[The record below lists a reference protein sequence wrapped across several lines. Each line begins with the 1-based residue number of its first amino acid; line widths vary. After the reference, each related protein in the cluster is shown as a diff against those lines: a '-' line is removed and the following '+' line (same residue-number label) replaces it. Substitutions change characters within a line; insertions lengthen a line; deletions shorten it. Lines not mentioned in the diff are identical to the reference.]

1 MKKVK
6 QVFPSRNYIT
16 VDSYGDVEVIF
27 NPVGDGF
34 EGDDKLMFRKGRW
47 AFRVN
52 DFLSGKVMADGSKEG
67 MGRKVYSLNLVY
79 DDEDGEPIVNT
90 TYVDP
95 TSVIPLDG
103 SVVDVVGSEKLA
115 QEKTLQLVSTAEN
128 QMVANASLGD
138 IANSIQNIMPTRDS
152 QTSINMSVDAVKSS
166 VDAVKSAQK
175 DLQERIA
182 SNVDVIG
189 SDVSDILSNVESIF
203 RDCALSYKQDEIKK
217 ALTSDIYKKIE
228 AVENSVDSVGST
240 LDNIFDDDSGYV
252 MRSQMK
258 MVLSR
263 LLDED
268 STSVGDNINYFLS
281 AFNGRFGSRS
291 VALQSIG
298 GDKRYSAG
306 TVFYFGSTRFISLRS
321 DCITIS
327 VGSEFL
333 LLGDMSEYNKGTV
346 KRLDGVKFA
355 QSDVTKIVA

>member
-1 MKKVK
+1 MKKIK

-79 DDEDGEPIVNT
+79 DDKDGEPIVNT

-115 QEKTLQLVSTAEN
+115 QKNLQEKILSELENWLVTGNQDSGYYSVAEALYNIMGDLNVVASGGATAEN
-128 QMVANASLGD
+128 QRNLL
-138 IANSIQNIMPTRDS
+138 T
-152 QTSINMSVDAVKSS
+152 
-166 VDAVKSAQK
+166 
-175 DLQERIA
+175 
-182 SNVDVIG
+182 
-189 SDVSDILSNVESIF
+189 
-203 RDCALSYKQDEIKK
+203 ALK
-217 ALTSDIYKKIE
+217 SDIYNKIE
-228 AVENSVDSVGST
+228 AVESSVDSLDSTVGN
-240 LDNIFDDDSGYV
+240 LFDDDNGFA
-252 MRSQMK
+252 MRSQIK
-258 MVLSR
+258 QVLDKQDKLENLCRS
-263 LLDED
+263 
-268 STSVGDNINYFLS
+268 SFLS
-281 AFNGRFGSRS
+281 SDDEYLVDIVNDLWALYDQRFRRKSVFIENIAGDSRY
-291 VALQSIG
+291 I
-298 GDKRYSAG
+298 AG
-306 TVFYFGSTRFISLRS
+306 TVFYFGTNRFIALRS

-327 VGSEFL
+327 VGSDFL
-333 LLGDMSEYNKGTV
+333 LLGDMSEYNNGTV

-355 QSDVTKIVA
+355 QSDVTKIVS

>member
-1 MKKVK
+1 MKKIK

-27 NPVGDGF
+27 NPIGDGF

-79 DDEDGEPIVNT
+79 DDEDCEPIVNT

-115 QEKTLQLVSTAEN
+115 QKDLQEKILTELENWLVTGNQDSGYYSVAEALYNVMGDLNVVASGGATAEN
-128 QMVANASLGD
+128 QSKLL
-138 IANSIQNIMPTRDS
+138 T
-152 QTSINMSVDAVKSS
+152 
-166 VDAVKSAQK
+166 
-175 DLQERIA
+175 
-182 SNVDVIG
+182 
-189 SDVSDILSNVESIF
+189 
-203 RDCALSYKQDEIKK
+203 
-217 ALTSDIYKKIE
+217 ALTSDIYNKIE

-240 LDNIFDDDSGYV
+240 IDNLFDDDNGFA
-252 MRSQMK
+252 MRSQIK
-258 MVLSR
+258 EVIAKQNELQNLCKGSFISSDDEYLADMVSNFWGLYSQ
-263 LLDED
+263 
-268 STSVGDNINYFLS
+268 
-281 AFNGRFGSRS
+281 RFRRRTT
-291 VALQSIG
+291 AIESIAG
-298 GDKRYSAG
+298 NSRYSSG
-306 TVFYFGSTRFISLRS
+306 TVFYFGTNRFIALRS

-333 LLGDMSEYNKGTV
+333 LLGDMSEYNNGTV

-355 QSDVTKIVA
+355 QSDVTKIVS

>member
-1 MKKVK
+1 MKKIK

-79 DDEDGEPIVNT
+79 DDADGEPVVNT

-115 QEKTLQLVSTAEN
+115 QEKTLQSVEKNTGDLVTVENTLLERTDNIQTDVITIRDNVLNRLASESSLIQVDTDIN
-128 QMVANASLGD
+128 QMKSTLGSLKVIVDSISDLVDLRATSANQ
-138 IANSIQNIMPTRDS
+138 I
-152 QTSINMSVDAVKSS
+152 
-166 VDAVKSAQK
+166 
-175 DLQERIA
+175 
-182 SNVDVIG
+182 
-189 SDVSDILSNVESIF
+189 
-203 RDCALSYKQDEIKK
+203 EIKNM
-217 ALTSDIYKKIE
+217 L
-228 AVENSVDSVGST
+228 
-240 LDNIFDDDSGYV
+240 F
-252 MRSQMK
+252 
-258 MVLSR
+258 
-263 LLDED
+263 DED
-268 STSVGDNINYFLS
+268 GTGIADDVNCLLT
-281 AFNGRFGSRS
+281 AFNTRFMPRS
-291 VALQSIG
+291 AGLNSFAEY
-298 GDKRYSAG
+298 KRYSSG
-306 TVFYFGSTRFISLRS
+306 TVFYFGTNRFIALRS
-321 DCITIS
+321 DCITIP

-333 LLGDMSEYNKGTV
+333 LLGDMSEYNNGTV

-355 QSDVTKIVA
+355 KSDVTKIFA

>member
-1 MKKVK
+1 MKKIK

-115 QEKTLQLVSTAEN
+115 Q
-128 QMVANASLGD
+128 
-138 IANSIQNIMPTRDS
+138 
-152 QTSINMSVDAVKSS
+152 
-166 VDAVKSAQK
+166 K
-175 DLQERIA
+175 DLQQI
-182 SNVDVIG
+182 SNSSLSVIE

-203 RDCALSYKQDEIKK
+203 RDGALSYKQDEIKTV
-217 ALTSDIYKKIE
+217 LSSDIYNKIE
-228 AVENSVDSVGST
+228 AVENSVDSLGST
-240 LDNIFDDDSGYV
+240 VDNLFDDDNGFA
-252 MRSQMK
+252 MRSQIK
-258 MVLSR
+258 QVLDKQDKLQNLCKNAFMEGTEGDYFVDILQALYSNYVNR
-263 LLDED
+263 LR
-268 STSVGDNINYFLS
+268 SVGVSLE
-281 AFNGRFGSRS
+281 
-291 VALQSIG
+291 SIG
-298 GDKRYSAG
+298 GNKRYSAG
-306 TVFYFGSTRFISLRS
+306 TVFYFGSTHFIALRS

-333 LLGDMSEYNKGTV
+333 LLGDMSEYNNGTV

-355 QSDVTKIVA
+355 QSDVTKIVS

>member
-1 MKKVK
+1 MKKIK

-16 VDSYGDVEVIF
+16 VDSYGDVEVVF

-115 QEKTLQLVSTAEN
+115 QEKTLQTVEKNTGGLYSSIPLFE
-128 QMVANASLGD
+128 Q
-138 IANSIQNIMPTRDS
+138 IANDVQNNMPTRDN
-152 QTSINMSVDAVKSS
+152 QISINMSVDKVGSK
-166 VDAVKSAQK
+166 VDNLASELTLNNLKVIVDGIS
-175 DLQERIA
+175 DLVDTRATIA
-182 SNVDVIG
+182 KQNEIISKQNEIISKQNELENLCKG
-189 SDVSDILSNVESIF
+189 SFVNSDDEYLAEIVSGIWVAFSQRFRRRNCAIESI
-203 RDCALSYKQDEIKK
+203 SG
-217 ALTSDIYKKIE
+217 
-228 AVENSVDSVGST
+228 NS
-240 LDNIFDDDSGYV
+240 
-252 MRSQMK
+252 
-258 MVLSR
+258 
-263 LLDED
+263 
-268 STSVGDNINYFLS
+268 
-281 AFNGRFGSRS
+281 
-291 VALQSIG
+291 
-298 GDKRYSAG
+298 RYSVG
-306 TVFYFGSTRFISLRS
+306 TVFYFGANRFISLRS

-333 LLGDMSEYNKGTV
+333 LLGDMSEYNNGTV

-355 QSDVTKIVA
+355 QSDVTKIVS

>member
-1 MKKVK
+1 MKKIK

-52 DFLSGKVMADGSKEG
+52 DFLSGKVMPDGSKEG

-115 QEKTLQLVSTAEN
+115 QKDLQIELKNVVNEVLDIVADLQTVFVWRQNDDNENISQNVFDLAEN
-128 QMVANASLGD
+128 QRD
-138 IANSIQNIMPTRDS
+138 IKT
-152 QTSINMSVDAVKSS
+152 
-166 VDAVKSAQK
+166 
-175 DLQERIA
+175 
-182 SNVDVIG
+182 
-189 SDVSDILSNVESIF
+189 
-203 RDCALSYKQDEIKK
+203 
-217 ALTSDIYKKIE
+217 ALTSDIYNKIE
-228 AVENSVDSVGST
+228 AVENSVDSVGT
-240 LDNIFDDDSGYV
+240 TVDNFFDDNSGYA
-252 MRSQMK
+252 MRSQIK
-258 MVLSR
+258 EVLDKQDKLENLCKGSFISNDDGEY
-263 LLDED
+263 LADIVSNFWGLY
-268 STSVGDNINYFLS
+268 SQ
-281 AFNGRFGSRS
+281 RFRRRT
-291 VALQSIG
+291 VAIESISG
-298 GDKRYSAG
+298 NSRYSAG
-306 TVFYFGSTRFISLRS
+306 TVFYFGTNRFISLRS

-333 LLGDMSEYNKGTV
+333 LLGDMSEYNNGTV

-355 QSDVTKIVA
+355 QSDVTKIVS

>member
-1 MKKVK
+1 MKKIK

-16 VDSYGDVEVIF
+16 IDSYGDVEVIF

-34 EGDDKLMFRKGRW
+34 EGDDKFIFRKGRW

-115 QEKTLQLVSTAEN
+115 QRDLQEKILSELENWLVTGNQNSGYYSVAEALYNVMGDLNVVASGGATAEN
-128 QMVANASLGD
+128 QRKLL
-138 IANSIQNIMPTRDS
+138 T
-152 QTSINMSVDAVKSS
+152 
-166 VDAVKSAQK
+166 
-175 DLQERIA
+175 
-182 SNVDVIG
+182 
-189 SDVSDILSNVESIF
+189 
-203 RDCALSYKQDEIKK
+203 ALS
-217 ALTSDIYKKIE
+217 SDIYNKIQ

-240 LDNIFDDDSGYV
+240 VDNLFDDDNGFA
-252 MRSQMK
+252 MRSQIK
-258 MVLSR
+258 QVLDKQ
-263 LLDED
+263 DELQILCKNAFMEGTEGD
-268 STSVGDNINYFLS
+268 YFVDILQALYSNYVRRRRSVGVSLE
-281 AFNGRFGSRS
+281 
-291 VALQSIG
+291 SIG
-298 GDKRYSAG
+298 GNKRYSVG

-327 VGSEFL
+327 VGSDFL
-333 LLGDMSEYNKGTV
+333 LLGDMSEYNNGTV

-355 QSDVTKIVA
+355 QSDVTKIVS

>member
-1 MKKVK
+1 MKKIK

-67 MGRKVYSLNLVY
+67 MGRKVYSLSLVY

-115 QEKTLQLVSTAEN
+115 QEKTLQTVEKNTGGLFNIIPVFELIGN
-128 QMVANASLGD
+128 EV
-138 IANSIQNIMPTRDS
+138 QNNMPTRDS
-152 QTSINMSVDAVKSS
+152 QTSIHMSVDTVSS
-166 VDAVKSAQK
+166 KIDNLASELTLNSLKVIVDGIS
-175 DLQERIA
+175 DLVDTRATIAKQNEIINKQDKLEKLCRASFVSSDDEYLADIA
-182 SNVDVIG
+182 SGIWGAFSQRFRRQNC
-189 SDVSDILSNVESIF
+189 DIE
-203 RDCALSYKQDEIKK
+203 
-217 ALTSDIYKKIE
+217 
-228 AVENSVDSVGST
+228 
-240 LDNIFDDDSGYV
+240 
-252 MRSQMK
+252 
-258 MVLSR
+258 
-263 LLDED
+263 
-268 STSVGDNINYFLS
+268 
-281 AFNGRFGSRS
+281 
-291 VALQSIG
+291 SIG
-298 GDKRYSAG
+298 GNKRYSVG
-306 TVFYFGSTRFISLRS
+306 TVFYFGTNRFISLRS

-333 LLGDMSEYNKGTV
+333 LLGDMSEYNNGTV

-355 QSDVTKIVA
+355 QSDVTKIVS

>member
-1 MKKVK
+1 MKKIK

-115 QEKTLQLVSTAEN
+115 Q
-128 QMVANASLGD
+128 
-138 IANSIQNIMPTRDS
+138 
-152 QTSINMSVDAVKSS
+152 
-166 VDAVKSAQK
+166 K
-175 DLQERIA
+175 DLQQLGNSSLSLI
-182 SNVDVIG
+182 V
-189 SDVSDILSNVESIF
+189 SDVGDILSNVEGVF
-203 RDCALSYKQDEIKK
+203 NNCATSAKQDEIKTIVDGISDLVDTR
-217 ALTSDIYKKIE
+217 ATSAKQDEIKNLCKDAFISSDDGEYLADMVSDFWGLYSQRFRRRTTAIE
-228 AVENSVDSVGST
+228 SISGNS
-240 LDNIFDDDSGYV
+240 
-252 MRSQMK
+252 
-258 MVLSR
+258 
-263 LLDED
+263 
-268 STSVGDNINYFLS
+268 
-281 AFNGRFGSRS
+281 
-291 VALQSIG
+291 
-298 GDKRYSAG
+298 RYSAG
-306 TVFYFGSTRFISLRS
+306 TVFYFGTTHFIALRS

-327 VGSEFL
+327 VGSDFL
-333 LLGDMSEYNKGTV
+333 LLGDMSEYNNGTV

-355 QSDVTKIVA
+355 QSDVTKIVS

>member
-1 MKKVK
+1 M
-6 QVFPSRNYIT
+6 FPSRNYIT

-166 VDAVKSAQK
+166 VDAVKSEMVSTIYDK
-175 DLQERIA
+175 
-182 SNVDVIG
+182 IG
-189 SDVSDILSNVESIF
+189 AVEKSVES
-203 RDCALSYKQDEIKK
+203 
-217 ALTSDIYKKIE
+217 
-228 AVENSVDSVGST
+228 VGDA

-252 MRSQMK
+252 MRSQMR

-298 GDKRYSAG
+298 GNKRYSAG

-321 DCITIS
+321 DCITIP

>member
-166 VDAVKSAQK
+166 VDAVKSEMVSTIYDK
-175 DLQERIA
+175 
-182 SNVDVIG
+182 IG
-189 SDVSDILSNVESIF
+189 AVEKSVES
-203 RDCALSYKQDEIKK
+203 
-217 ALTSDIYKKIE
+217 
-228 AVENSVDSVGST
+228 VGDA

-252 MRSQMK
+252 MRSQMR

-298 GDKRYSAG
+298 GNKRYSAG

-321 DCITIS
+321 DCITIP

-333 LLGDMSEYNKGTV
+333 LLG
-346 KRLDGVKFA
+346 
-355 QSDVTKIVA
+355 

>member
-1 MKKVK
+1 MKKIK

-79 DDEDGEPIVNT
+79 DDADGEPIVNT

-115 QEKTLQLVSTAEN
+115 QEKTLQSIENLVQGLNSTIPYFELTANETQKGFAKVSTAEN
-128 QMVANASLGD
+128 QVSIDMSVTSIRSEVANLPNKEDFSNLVSPVLAIGSAVDRIEG
-138 IANSIQNIMPTRDS
+138 
-152 QTSINMSVDAVKSS
+152 IN
-166 VDAVKSAQK
+166 KSAFVTSENGEWLA
-175 DLQERIA
+175 DVLDSFYVAWGARHYAHSVHLNNIA
-182 SNVDVIG
+182 GN
-189 SDVSDILSNVESIF
+189 
-203 RDCALSYKQDEIKK
+203 
-217 ALTSDIYKKIE
+217 
-228 AVENSVDSVGST
+228 
-240 LDNIFDDDSGYV
+240 
-252 MRSQMK
+252 M
-258 MVLSR
+258 
-263 LLDED
+263 
-268 STSVGDNINYFLS
+268 
-281 AFNGRFGSRS
+281 
-291 VALQSIG
+291 
-298 GDKRYSAG
+298 RYSVG
-306 TVFYFGSTRFISLRS
+306 TVFYFGTTHFIALRS

-327 VGSEFL
+327 VGSELL
-333 LLGDMSEYNKGTV
+333 LLGDMSEYNNGVV

-355 QSDVTKIVA
+355 SSDVTKIVS

>member
-1 MKKVK
+1 MKKIK

-103 SVVDVVGSEKLA
+103 SVVDIVGSEKLA
-115 QEKTLQLVSTAEN
+115 QEKTLQTVEKNTSGLFNIIPVFELIGN
-128 QMVANASLGD
+128 EV
-138 IANSIQNIMPTRDS
+138 QNNMPTRDS
-152 QTSINMSVDAVKSS
+152 QTSINMSVDTVSS
-166 VDAVKSAQK
+166 KIDNLASEPTLNSLKVIVDGIS
-175 DLQERIA
+175 DLVDTRATIA
-182 SNVDVIG
+182 KQNEIISNQDKLENLCRNSFFS
-189 SDVSDILSNVESIF
+189 SDNEYLADIVSGFWDTFGRRFRRRNSSI
-203 RDCALSYKQDEIKK
+203 E
-217 ALTSDIYKKIE
+217 
-228 AVENSVDSVGST
+228 
-240 LDNIFDDDSGYV
+240 
-252 MRSQMK
+252 
-258 MVLSR
+258 
-263 LLDED
+263 
-268 STSVGDNINYFLS
+268 
-281 AFNGRFGSRS
+281 
-291 VALQSIG
+291 SIG
-298 GDKRYSAG
+298 GKSRYSAG
-306 TVFYFGSTRFISLRS
+306 TVFYFGTNRFISLRS
-321 DCITIS
+321 DCITVS

-333 LLGDMSEYNKGTV
+333 LLGDMSEYNNGTV

-355 QSDVTKIVA
+355 QSDVTKIES

>member
-1 MKKVK
+1 MKKIK

-115 QEKTLQLVSTAEN
+115 QKDLQVELKNVLNEVLSIVADLQTVLIWRQNDDNENISQNVFDLAEN
-128 QMVANASLGD
+128 Q
-138 IANSIQNIMPTRDS
+138 RD
-152 QTSINMSVDAVKSS
+152 T
-166 VDAVKSAQK
+166 
-175 DLQERIA
+175 LT
-182 SNVDVIG
+182 
-189 SDVSDILSNVESIF
+189 
-203 RDCALSYKQDEIKK
+203 ALK
-217 ALTSDIYKKIE
+217 SDIYNKIE
-228 AVENSVDSVGST
+228 AVENSIVSLGST
-240 LDNIFDDDSGYV
+240 VDNLFDDDNGFA
-252 MRSQMK
+252 MRSQIK
-258 MVLSR
+258 EVIAKQDELQNLCKGSFISSDDEYLADMVSNFWGLYSQ
-263 LLDED
+263 
-268 STSVGDNINYFLS
+268 
-281 AFNGRFGSRS
+281 RFRRRTT
-291 VALQSIG
+291 AIESIAG
-298 GDKRYSAG
+298 NSRYSSG
-306 TVFYFGSTRFISLRS
+306 TVFYFGTNRFIALRS

-333 LLGDMSEYNKGTV
+333 LLGDMSEYNNGTV

-355 QSDVTKIVA
+355 QSDVTKIVS

>member
-1 MKKVK
+1 MKKIK

-16 VDSYGDVEVIF
+16 IDSYGDVEVIF

-79 DDEDGEPIVNT
+79 DDKDGEPIVNT

-115 QEKTLQLVSTAEN
+115 QEKTLQSVEKNTGDLITVENTLLERTDNILTDVITIRDNVLNRLASDSSLIQVDTDIN
-128 QMVANASLGD
+128 QMK
-138 IANSIQNIMPTRDS
+138 SILHTIDGW
-152 QTSINMSVDAVKSS
+152 
-166 VDAVKSAQK
+166 
-175 DLQERIA
+175 LH
-182 SNVDVIG
+182 
-189 SDVSDILSNVESIF
+189 
-203 RDCALSYKQDEIKK
+203 Y
-217 ALTSDIYKKIE
+217 
-228 AVENSVDSVGST
+228 ENSDGDFKGIYDL
-240 LDNIFDDDSGYV
+240 LDNVRFNQVNIDS
-252 MRSQMK
+252 
-258 MVLSR
+258 L
-263 LLDED
+263 
-268 STSVGDNINYFLS
+268 
-281 AFNGRFGSRS
+281 RFHSRS
-291 VALQSIG
+291 VSLESIG
-298 GDKRYSAG
+298 GNKRYSAG
-306 TVFYFGSTRFISLRS
+306 TVFYFGTNRFVSLRS

-333 LLGDMSEYNKGTV
+333 LLGDMSEYNNGTV

-355 QSDVTKIVA
+355 QSDVTKIVS

>member
-103 SVVDVVGSEKLA
+103 SVVDVVGLEELA
-115 QEKTLQLVSTAEN
+115 QEKTLQKIERYTAALYNQVPNFELINSIHNVMPTKEN
-128 QMVANASLGD
+128 QV
-138 IANSIQNIMPTRDS
+138 
-152 QTSINMSVDAVKSS
+152 SINVSVDAVKSSVDEVKSSVDEVKSSEDEVKLSVDAVKSS
-166 VDAVKSAQK
+166 VDAVKS
-175 DLQERIA
+175 
-182 SNVDVIG
+182 SVDAVKSSVDEVKSEMVSTIYNKIG
-189 SDVSDILSNVESIF
+189 
-203 RDCALSYKQDEIKK
+203 
-217 ALTSDIYKKIE
+217 
-228 AVENSVDSVGST
+228 AVENSVDSVGSA
-240 LDNIFDDDSGYV
+240 LDNMFDDDSGYV
-252 MRSQMK
+252 MRSQMRL
-258 MVLSR
+258 VLDR
-263 LLDED
+263 LIDED
-268 STSVGDNINYFLS
+268 GSSVAEDVNYVLQTINS
-281 AFNGRFGSRS
+281 RFSSRS
-291 VALQSIG
+291 SSLQSIG
-298 GDKRYSAG
+298 GNKRYSAG
-306 TVFYFGSTRFISLRS
+306 TVFYFGTNRFISLRS
-321 DCITIS
+321 DCITVS

-333 LLGDMSEYNKGTV
+333 LLGDMSEYNNGTV

>member
-1 MKKVK
+1 MKKIK

-79 DDEDGEPIVNT
+79 DDENGEPIVNT

-115 QEKTLQLVSTAEN
+115 QRDLQEKILSELENWLVTGNQDSGYYSVAEALYNVMGDLNVVASGGATAEN
-128 QMVANASLGD
+128 QRKLL
-138 IANSIQNIMPTRDS
+138 T
-152 QTSINMSVDAVKSS
+152 
-166 VDAVKSAQK
+166 
-175 DLQERIA
+175 
-182 SNVDVIG
+182 
-189 SDVSDILSNVESIF
+189 
-203 RDCALSYKQDEIKK
+203 ALS
-217 ALTSDIYKKIE
+217 SDIYNKIE

-240 LDNIFDDDSGYV
+240 LDSLKVIVDGICDLVDTRATIAKQDEMISDLKQIRYNIV
-252 MRSQMK
+252 
-258 MVLSR
+258 
-263 LLDED
+263 DE
-268 STSVGDNINYFLS
+268 G
-281 AFNGRFGSRS
+281 GSS
-291 VALQSIG
+291 VADDLNYIFTAFSNRFRARSCNTESIG
-298 GDKRYSAG
+298 GNKRYSAG
-306 TVFYFGSTRFISLRS
+306 TVFYFGTNRFISLRS

-327 VGSEFL
+327 IGSDFL
-333 LLGDMSEYNKGTV
+333 LLGDMSEYNNGTV

-355 QSDVTKIVA
+355 QSDVTKIVS

>member
-27 NPVGDGF
+27 NPIGDGF

-103 SVVDVVGSEKLA
+103 SVVDVVGLEELA
-115 QEKTLQLVSTAEN
+115 QEKTLQKIERCTAALYNQVPNFELINSIHNVMPTKEN
-128 QMVANASLGD
+128 QV
-138 IANSIQNIMPTRDS
+138 
-152 QTSINMSVDAVKSS
+152 SINVSVDAVKSS
-166 VDAVKSAQK
+166 VDEVKSSEDAVKS
-175 DLQERIA
+175 
-182 SNVDVIG
+182 SVDEVK
-189 SDVSDILSNVESIF
+189 SSVDAVKSSV
-203 RDCALSYKQDEIKK
+203 DEIK
-217 ALTSDIYKKIE
+217 LERISTIYNKIG
-228 AVENSVDSVGST
+228 AVGDAVDRVGSA
-240 LDNIFDDDSGYV
+240 LDNMFDDDSGYV

-258 MVLSR
+258 LVLDR
-263 LLDED
+263 LIDED
-268 STSVGDNINYFLS
+268 SDSVADNVNYVLKAINS
-281 AFNGRFGSRS
+281 RFSSRS
-291 VALQSIG
+291 SSLQSIG
-298 GDKRYSAG
+298 ENKRYSAG
-306 TVFYFGSTRFISLRS
+306 TVFYFGTNRFISLRS
-321 DCITIS
+321 DCITVS

-333 LLGDMSEYNKGTV
+333 LLGDMSEYNNGTV

>member
-1 MKKVK
+1 MKKIK

-115 QEKTLQLVSTAEN
+115 QENTLQNVEKNTGGLYNIIPQFE
-128 QMVANASLGD
+128 L
-138 IANSIQNIMPTRDS
+138 IANNVQNNMATRDI
-152 QTSINMSVDAVKSS
+152 QTSINMSIDTVSAKVDNLPNKEDFSNLVSPVLAIGSAV
-166 VDAVKSAQK
+166 DRIEGINKSAFTTSEGGEF
-175 DLQERIA
+175 LA
-182 SNVDVIG
+182 
-189 SDVSDILSNVESIF
+189 DILDSFYVSWVARNWSH
-203 RDCALSYKQDEIKK
+203 
-217 ALTSDIYKKIE
+217 
-228 AVENSVDSVGST
+228 SVH
-240 LDNIFDDDSGYV
+240 L
-252 MRSQMK
+252 
-258 MVLSR
+258 
-263 LLDED
+263 E
-268 STSVGDNINYFLS
+268 
-281 AFNGRFGSRS
+281 
-291 VALQSIG
+291 SIG
-298 GDKRYSAG
+298 GNNRYSAG
-306 TVFYFGSTRFISLRS
+306 TVFYFGTNRFISLRS
-321 DCITIS
+321 DCVTVS

-333 LLGDMSEYNKGTV
+333 LLGDMSEYNNGTV

-355 QSDVTKIVA
+355 QSDVTKIVS

>member
-1 MKKVK
+1 MKKIK

-115 QEKTLQLVSTAEN
+115 QEKTLQT
-128 QMVANASLGD
+128 VAKEE
-138 IANSIQNIMPTRDS
+138 T
-152 QTSINMSVDAVKSS
+152 
-166 VDAVKSAQK
+166 
-175 DLQERIA
+175 LQ
-182 SNVDVIG
+182 
-189 SDVSDILSNVESIF
+189 NVEFGIKVLWDKVDLRATS
-203 RDCALSYKQDEIKK
+203 AKQDEIKTV
-217 ALTSDIYKKIE
+217 LTSDIYNKIE

-240 LDNIFDDDSGYV
+240 IDNMFDDDSGYA
-252 MRSQMK
+252 MRSQIK
-258 MVLSR
+258 EVLSKQDK
-263 LLDED
+263 LENLCKNAFMEG
-268 STSVGDNINYFLS
+268 VEGDYFVDILQDLYSNYVNRHRAIGVSLE
-281 AFNGRFGSRS
+281 N
-291 VALQSIG
+291 IG
-298 GDKRYSAG
+298 GNKRYSAG
-306 TVFYFGSTRFISLRS
+306 TVFYFGTNRFISLRS
-321 DCITIS
+321 DCITVS

-333 LLGDMSEYNKGTV
+333 LLGDMSEYNNGTV

-355 QSDVTKIVA
+355 QSDVTKIVS

>member
-166 VDAVKSAQK
+166 VDAVKSEMVSTIYDK
-175 DLQERIA
+175 
-182 SNVDVIG
+182 IG
-189 SDVSDILSNVESIF
+189 AVEKSVES
-203 RDCALSYKQDEIKK
+203 
-217 ALTSDIYKKIE
+217 
-228 AVENSVDSVGST
+228 VGDA

-252 MRSQMK
+252 MRSQMR

-298 GDKRYSAG
+298 GNKRYSAG

-321 DCITIS
+321 DCITIP

>member
-1 MKKVK
+1 MKKIK

-79 DDEDGEPIVNT
+79 NDEDGEPIVNT

-115 QEKTLQLVSTAEN
+115 Q
-128 QMVANASLGD
+128 
-138 IANSIQNIMPTRDS
+138 
-152 QTSINMSVDAVKSS
+152 
-166 VDAVKSAQK
+166 K

-189 SDVSDILSNVESIF
+189 SDVGDILSNVESIF
-203 RDCALSYKQDEIKK
+203 RDCAVSYKQDEIKTV
-217 ALTSDIYKKIE
+217 LTSDIYNKIG

-240 LDNIFDDDSGYV
+240 LDNLFDDDSGYA
-252 MRSQMK
+252 MRSQIK
-258 MVLSR
+258 EVIAKQNELQNLCKGSFISTD
-263 LLDED
+263 DEYLAD
-268 STSVGDNINYFLS
+268 IVDNFWWLYSN
-281 AFNGRFGSRS
+281 RFRRRTT
-291 VALQSIG
+291 AIESISG
-298 GDKRYSAG
+298 NSRYSAG
-306 TVFYFGSTRFISLRS
+306 TVFYFGTNRFISLRS
-321 DCITIS
+321 DCITID
-327 VGSEFL
+327 VGSELL
-333 LLGDMSEYNKGTV
+333 LLGDMSEYNNGTV

-355 QSDVTKIVA
+355 QSDVTKIVS

>member
-1 MKKVK
+1 MKKIK

-115 QEKTLQLVSTAEN
+115 Q
-128 QMVANASLGD
+128 
-138 IANSIQNIMPTRDS
+138 
-152 QTSINMSVDAVKSS
+152 
-166 VDAVKSAQK
+166 K
-175 DLQERIA
+175 DLQVELK
-182 SNVDVIG
+182 NVQDKIL
-189 SDVSDILSNVESIF
+189 DILADLQTVLIWRQNDDNENISQNIF
-203 RDCALSYKQDEIKK
+203 DLFENQEEIKT
-217 ALTSDIYKKIE
+217 ALTSDIYNKIE
-228 AVENSVDSVGST
+228 AVENSVDSVGSAI
-240 LDNIFDDDSGYV
+240 DNLFDDDSGYV

-258 MVLSR
+258 VVLDR
-263 LLDED
+263 LIDED
-268 STSVGDNINYFLS
+268 GTSVSDDVNYVLKAINS
-281 AFNGRFGSRS
+281 RFNSRNS
-291 VALQSIG
+291 GLQSIG
-298 GDKRYSAG
+298 GNKRYSVG
-306 TVFYFGSTRFISLRS
+306 TVFYFGTNRFISLRS

-333 LLGDMSEYNKGTV
+333 LLGDMSEYNNGTV

-355 QSDVTKIVA
+355 QSDVTKIVS

>member
-1 MKKVK
+1 MKKIK
-6 QVFPSRNYIT
+6 QIFPSRNYIT

-79 DDEDGEPIVNT
+79 DDKDGEPIVNT

-115 QEKTLQLVSTAEN
+115 QEKTLQTVEKNTGGLFNIIPVFELIGN
-128 QMVANASLGD
+128 EV
-138 IANSIQNIMPTRDS
+138 QNNMPTRDS

-166 VDAVKSAQK
+166 VDATRS
-175 DLQERIA
+175 E
-182 SNVDVIG
+182 
-189 SDVSDILSNVESIF
+189 
-203 RDCALSYKQDEIKK
+203 
-217 ALTSDIYKKIE
+217 LTSTIYNKIE
-228 AVENSVDSVGST
+228 AVEKSVDIVGSAI
-240 LDNIFDDDSGYV
+240 DNLFDDDSGYV

-258 MVLSR
+258 VVLDR
-263 LLDED
+263 LIDED
-268 STSVGDNINYFLS
+268 GTSVSDDVNYVLKAINS
-281 AFNGRFGSRS
+281 RFNSRNS
-291 VALQSIG
+291 GLQSIG
-298 GDKRYSAG
+298 GNKRYSVG
-306 TVFYFGSTRFISLRS
+306 TVFYFGTNRFISLRS

-333 LLGDMSEYNKGTV
+333 LLGDMSEYNNGTV

-355 QSDVTKIVA
+355 QSDVTKIVS

>member
-67 MGRKVYSLNLVY
+67 MGRKVYSLNIVY
-79 DDEDGEPIVNT
+79 NDEDGEPIVNT

-103 SVVDVVGSEKLA
+103 SVVDVVGSENLA
-115 QEKTLQLVSTAEN
+115 Q
-128 QMVANASLGD
+128 
-138 IANSIQNIMPTRDS
+138 
-152 QTSINMSVDAVKSS
+152 KSEQ
-166 VDAVKSAQK
+166 V
-175 DLQERIA
+175 ET
-182 SNVDVIG
+182 
-189 SDVSDILSNVESIF
+189 LSNVLAINSNSEVI
-203 RDCALSYKQDEIKK
+203 ANKQKK
-217 ALTSDIYKKIE
+217 ILTALTSDIYNKID
-228 AVENSVDSVGST
+228 AVENSVDSVGSS
-240 LDNIFDDDSGYV
+240 LDNLFDDDNGFV
-252 MRSQMK
+252 MRSQIK
-258 MVLSR
+258 ELLANQIFIKNL
-263 LLDED
+263 LLDD
-268 STSVGDNINYFLS
+268 DDTSVAQDVNLLLG
-281 AFNGRFGSRS
+281 AFGSRFLSRS
-291 VALQSIG
+291 VGLDSFG
-298 GDKRYSAG
+298 GSKRYSAG
-306 TVFYFGSTRFISLRS
+306 TVFYFGTNRFISLRS

-333 LLGDMSEYNKGTV
+333 LLGDMSEYNNGTV

-355 QSDVTKIVA
+355 RSDVTKIVS